1 MLLNAHT
8 HADARTQA
16 PLNSE
21 RKRRLIENGFFWG
34 GGMKRSGCSEEHKAK
49 GNFES
54 SKVPTITFLSFS
66 FCYTLE
72 PTNTKHDRLST
83 CAQVHCSS
91 WRGRAAGGRREHVT
105 TKSKCK
111 TQIKTIR
118 GNFSVRL
125 YISSWKVSK
134 VLGFLLL
141 MQQTTLY
148 DFFKSPS
155 LQVMSR
161 FLHVSSMYANFINQ
175 HAGYLPELRLP
186 VPLVS
191 TMSKRCS
198 FMEISI
204 NPAPSCTYSIHYM
217 GDLFIFKE
225 E

>member
-1 MLLNAHT
+1 MASFEAGEWKDQVAVKSTKPRATLRAVRCQQLLFSLSLFVT
-8 HADARTQA
+8 HSSRQTQNMTDS
-16 PLNSE
+16 PLVHKYTAVRDEEE
-21 RKRRLIENGFFWG
+21 R
-34 GGMKRSGCSEEHKAK
+34 
-49 GNFES
+49 
-54 SKVPTITFLSFS
+54 
-66 FCYTLE
+66 
-72 PTNTKHDRLST
+72 
-83 CAQVHCSS
+83 
-91 WRGRAAGGRREHVT
+91 AGGRREHVT

-111 TQIKTIR
+111 TQIKTLW